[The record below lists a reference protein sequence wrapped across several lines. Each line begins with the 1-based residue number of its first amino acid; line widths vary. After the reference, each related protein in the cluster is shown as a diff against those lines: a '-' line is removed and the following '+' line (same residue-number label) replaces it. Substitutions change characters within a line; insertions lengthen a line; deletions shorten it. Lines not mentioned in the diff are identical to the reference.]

1 MLCFVVRNSVP
12 FHLLCAWILFE
23 NPRSC
28 SHFGFS
34 VSLRLCCCMYFLH
47 FFLSTVGEIFSWGK
61 SARGRLGRQDEE
73 SGIPKK
79 VAITGEDPY
88 DIVSLSCS
96 HGNTLVA
103 IRRTLPRTHATNSLS
118 RYFFLCFP
126 PVFLTPPT

>member
-1 MLCFVVRNSVP
+1 ML
-12 FHLLCAWILFE
+12 
-23 NPRSC
+23 
-28 SHFGFS
+28 
-34 VSLRLCCCMYFLH
+34 LH
-47 FFLSTVGEIFSWGK
+47 VFFLMTVGEIFSWGK

-103 IRRTLPRTHATNSLS
+103 IRRTLPRRHANNSLS
-118 RYFFLCFP
+118 
-126 PVFLTPPT
+126 